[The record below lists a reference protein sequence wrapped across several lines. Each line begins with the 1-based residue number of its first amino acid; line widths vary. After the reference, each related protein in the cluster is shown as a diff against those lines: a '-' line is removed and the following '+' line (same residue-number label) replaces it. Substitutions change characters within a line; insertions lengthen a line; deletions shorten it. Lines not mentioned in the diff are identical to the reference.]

1 MQLGVFYRMSI
12 CHLVYVTKRVPIKNG
27 SAIYMGRLVMM
38 TKGGVIYYFGLPY
51 FLPACLCFFNAI
63 APNLERE
70 AVRSLEVGMSP
81 RFGCARLDQNHT
93 ARSIR
98 DLQEQCWVV

>member
-70 AVRSLEVGMSP
+70 GGSP
-81 RFGCARLDQNHT
+81 A
-93 ARSIR
+93 
-98 DLQEQCWVV
+98 